1 MLDFV
6 GRATLIAFF
15 GCLASLKAMAA
26 ITFLQHWPRG
36 EPIQNVLDFGS
47 QLAALAF
54 ILLIIFM
61 TLVRLKPLNTAR
73 GWEPRF
79 SALMGTFLT
88 CLLPLLPQTEISP
101 TLQIISIVLIVCG
114 FSLSIWVAR
123 WLGRSLS
130 VTAQARKLITRGP
143 YAIVRHPLYLT
154 EEIAVVG
161 LILSHF
167 SLEAML
173 LGAVQWAFQLRRM
186 ANEERVL
193 RSTFSEYADYANKT
207 PKLIPNNA
215 FRALRKSIDTSAQQ
229 VSSSIPDRIERRGV
243 T

>member
-1 MLDFV
+1 MLDLV

-15 GCLASLKAMAA
+15 GSLAALKAMAA
-26 ITFLQHWPRG
+26 IAFLAHWPAE
-36 EPIQNVLDFGS
+36 EPIKNMLEFGS
-47 QLAALAF
+47 QLAGLAF
-54 ILLIIFM
+54 VLLILFM
-61 TLVRLKPLNTAR
+61 TLVRLKPLNAAG

-88 CLLPLLPQTEISP
+88 CLMPLLPETEISP
-101 TLQIISIVLIVCG
+101 VLQTISIVLMVCG

-154 EEIAVVG
+154 EEIAVLG
-161 LILSHF
+161 LILSHL
-167 SLEAML
+167 SLEAIL

-186 ANEERVL
+186 TNEERVL
-193 RSTFSEYADYANKT
+193 RSTFSEYEVYANRT
-207 PKLIPNNA
+207 PKLVPNFA
-215 FRALRKSIDTSAQQ
+215 FRTLKMSTNSQTISSATRDKIQRQ
-229 VSSSIPDRIERRGV
+229 GV